1 MTKLFTTKWIP
12 IVEYTN
18 RESYLNEVQKQV
30 DPISD
35 RFVALFFLLGICLAP
50 VYSTWLFTWITMGC
64 TCMLYLIIRLVLEES
79 KLSRSLI
86 AVVYTIFMLQFIGQL
101 HGMAEMHFFYFTN
114 AALLIIYQDWRM
126 QVVYAILAIGHHST
140 LAFLQW
146 EYGTDL
152 GNYFIGYGDITFFRL
167 FFHFGIA
174 LLMSFI
180 CGLWAYLIQYM
191 YITITS
197 KYQKNEESTQ
207 NKNFDGNTTK

>member
-1 MTKLFTTKWIP
+1 MTKFFTNKWIP

-18 RESYLNEVQKQV
+18 RENYLNEVQKQV
-30 DPISD
+30 DSISD
-35 RFVALFFLLGICLAP
+35 KFVVLFFILGICLAP
-50 VYSTWLFTWITMGC
+50 VYETWIFTWITMGC
-64 TCMLYLIIRLVLEES
+64 TCMLYLIVRLVLEEGR
-79 KLSRSLI
+79 LARSLV

-126 QVVYAILAIGHHST
+126 QVVYSLLAIGHHTT
-140 LAFLQW
+140 LAILQW
-146 EYGTDL
+146 NYGTDL

-180 CGLWAYLIQYM
+180 CGFWAYLIQKM

-197 KYQKNEESTQ
+197 IEEIDIASM
-207 NKNFDGNTTK
+207 K